1 MCDGLPA
8 EVVTLALFSDVDA
21 IRKKGLIHEGWED
34 RLPNHSLPWFSTIV
48 FVVRQ
53 GNPKGIKDWPDLVRD
68 DIQIITPNPKTSGN
82 GKLSFLAAWGAVRVR
97 GGSEADALSFVT
109 QMYRQVPVLD
119 SGAPAPG
126 ARAAADGAGTADPAA
141 DELAELAEHPARIR
155 PPASMT
161 PPIAAPRR
169 MSLVRADRRFKL
181 TVFPMPV

>member
-1 MCDGLPA
+1 MMSLAGVSRAVVPA
-8 EVVTLALFSDVDA
+8 LACPVAL
-21 IRKKGLIHEGWED
+21 
-34 RLPNHSLPWFSTIV
+34 
-48 FVVRQ
+48 
-53 GNPKGIKDWPDLVRD
+53 
-68 DIQIITPNPKTSGN
+68 
-82 GKLSFLAAWGAVRVR
+82 LAA
-97 GGSEADALSFVT
+97 F
-109 QMYRQVPVLD
+109 LD

-161 PPIAAPRR
+161 PPIAALRR